1 MKDTAQLLAK
11 RIEDLGY
18 TLVVRHYRYD
28 KRLDFRSQKFRLG
41 SPVRSRPLHSSKFAA
56 RGGCTIATVYDKKGW
71 MVCMATALC
80 STKDNFKKSIGWVKA
95 VGRAYSMIPLFYH
108 VPFSEPRETINK

>member
-1 MKDTAQLLAK
+1 MKHTAQLLAK
-11 RIEDLGY
+11 RIADLGY

-28 KRLDFRSQKFRLG
+28 KNLDYRCQKYRFG
-41 SPVRSRPLHSSKFAA
+41 STITPRALNGCNFDV

-71 MVCMATALC
+71 MVCMGKALC
-80 STKDNFKKSIGWVKA
+80 STEDNFKKSIGWVKA